1 MRPAWLDRHEAVVE
15 DLQAERA
22 AFEPCVP
29 NDFVTLGEGFE
40 VLPCPARLPQ
50 DLEVGQKVARWFG
63 SPYNAWY
70 TGKIEQVNKRK
81 TIQDN
86 VTAEFTDETHG
97 TTWGHW
103 VASADTYG
111 ADRKWVLL
119 KPVPIEL
126 DDEEMGEAAGSS
138 AKRELLWVKGCGG
151 DPRLTRGGRNLDAFG
166 RCH

>member
-1 MRPAWLDRHEAVVE
+1 MPPL
-15 DLQAERA
+15 L
-22 AFEPCVP
+22 P
-29 NDFVTLGEGFE
+29 VTL
-40 VLPCPARLPQ
+40 LI
-50 DLEVGQKVARWFG
+50 G
-63 SPYNAWY
+63 SPYNTWY

-138 AKRELLWVKGCGG
+138 A
-151 DPRLTRGGRNLDAFG
+151 NA
-166 RCH
+166 

>member
-1 MRPAWLDRHEAVVE
+1 M
-15 DLQAERA
+15 
-22 AFEPCVP
+22 
-29 NDFVTLGEGFE
+29 
-40 VLPCPARLPQ
+40 
-50 DLEVGQKVARWFG
+50 ARWFG

-119 KPVPIEL
+119 KPVPSSWTTRRWARRP
-126 DDEEMGEAAGSS
+126 GAART
-138 AKRELLWVKGCGG
+138 RE
-151 DPRLTRGGRNLDAFG
+151 
-166 RCH
+166 H